1 MNHKQQTQVDKRVPG
16 TEAELDW
23 TSLRNKYVG
32 IYRKGQLIR
41 EGRVE
46 VASQD
51 AQMIWLESFGTNPR
65 VLFEMAE
72 GYEVHLRPDVFRNG
86 P

>member
-1 MNHKQQTQVDKRVPG
+1 MTHKQQTGADKGVHG
-16 TEAELDW
+16 KEAELDW

-32 IYRKGQLIR
+32 VYRKGQLIR

-65 VLFEMAE
+65 VLFEMTE
-72 GYEVHLRPDVFRNG
+72 GYEVHVRPHGFRDR